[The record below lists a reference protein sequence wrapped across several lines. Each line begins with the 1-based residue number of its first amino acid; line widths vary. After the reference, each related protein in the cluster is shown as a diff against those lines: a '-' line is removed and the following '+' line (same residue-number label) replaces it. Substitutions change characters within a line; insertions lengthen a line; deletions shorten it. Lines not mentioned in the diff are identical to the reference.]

1 MIRNNLDKIAVGL
14 ILLLTAAG
22 VYSNILQHKAV
33 DQSKLP
39 EKVEENRGFQRW
51 ITNLKNK
58 EMDIEA
64 DEFRLKEENEI
75 YNTKWM
81 KVYSVDDESAKK
93 AYEETLEEMKDIKKV
108 IFSPSERE
116 FLDYREIERD
126 DYKPNEVRFYG
137 QKDDKIIDARVVDC
151 STRGNCY
158 FDRAFFL
165 DNDLFVVTEISRTID
180 KRDQDAPDCL
190 VEEKC
195 EYSFKLHLIDLI
207 NNQRLVYESEPF
219 TAILAELKPEL

>member
-1 MIRNNLDKIAVGL
+1 MIKNNLDKIAVGL
-14 ILLLTAAG
+14 ILLLTIAG
-22 VYSNILQHKAV
+22 VYSNVIQQKAV
-33 DQSKLP
+33 DRSKIP
-39 EKVEENRGFQRW
+39 EKVEEDGSFQRW

-58 EMDIEA
+58 GLDIEA

-75 YNTKWM
+75 YNTRWM
-81 KVYSVDDESAKK
+81 KVYSIDDPQTKET
-93 AYEETLEEMKDIKKV
+93 YEQTLEQMKDIDKV
-108 IFSPSERE
+108 IFSPSERL
-116 FLDYREIERD
+116 FIDYREIKKD
-126 DYKPNEVRFYG
+126 DYEPNEVRFYG
-137 QKDDKIIDARVVDC
+137 LKEDKVIDARAVDC

-180 KRDQDAPDCL
+180 KNDTNILKCL
-190 VEEKC
+190 TDEEC

-219 TAILAELKPEL
+219 TAVLSKLKPEL